1 MDFYYKIYVSD
12 KKKIEILKKPSSNA
26 GLNQDHFYFKTII
39 NLIALKYFPKW
50 NWGCNI
56 ISVYK
61 VPEKKTFILK
71 EKDDVT
77 VLIKYILNP

>member
-50 NWGCNI
+50 NCGCNI

-61 VPEKKTFILK
+61 VPEKKTFILN